1 MMTFEEIGL
10 DIPDIVFTYSVDVQE
25 KVRQYLSELG
35 EKERQAYKI
44 AKNHLGTSFNIVKST
59 GYINWSNK

>member
-35 EKERQAYKI
+35 
-44 AKNHLGTSFNIVKST
+44 
-59 GYINWSNK
+59 